1 MRTQKRLLVE
11 QLDRKLHLFIEA
23 GKVPLPEKGWI
34 HSIRTSLNMTLEQL
48 GQKLN
53 ITRQAVNRIE
63 TSEASGSIS
72 VNLLREA
79 GNAIGLRL
87 VYGFVPVNG
96 SLDKLI
102 EARAFELAERI
113 VLRANHN
120 MLLEDQATSQ
130 EAQRKSIQ
138 DLAAELKREMKRT
151 LWE

>member
-1 MRTQKRLLVE
+1 MRTKRRLLVE
-11 QLDRKLHLFIEA
+11 QLDRKLHPFIEA
-23 GKVPLPEKGWI
+23 GKIPMPEKGWL
-34 HSIRTSLNMTLEQL
+34 HSIRTALNMTLEQM
-48 GQKLN
+48 GQRLN
-53 ITRQAVNRIE
+53 KTKQAVKRIE

-79 GNAIGLRL
+79 GNAIGLKL

-102 EARAFELAERI
+102 EAKACELAERI

-130 EAQRKSIQ
+130 EALRKSIQ
-138 DLAAELKREMKRT
+138 DLAADLKREMKRT

>member
-1 MRTQKRLLVE
+1 M
-11 QLDRKLHLFIEA
+11 
-23 GKVPLPEKGWI
+23 PEKGWI
-34 HSIRTSLNMTLEQL
+34 HSIRTALNMTLEQM
-48 GQKLN
+48 GQRLN
-53 ITRQAVNRIE
+53 KTKQAVKRIE

-72 VNLLREA
+72 INLLRES
-79 GNAIGLRL
+79 GNAIGLSL

-102 EARAFELAERI
+102 EAKACELAERI

-130 EAQRKSIQ
+130 EALRKFIQ
-138 DLAAELKREMKRT
+138 DLAAELKQEMRKT